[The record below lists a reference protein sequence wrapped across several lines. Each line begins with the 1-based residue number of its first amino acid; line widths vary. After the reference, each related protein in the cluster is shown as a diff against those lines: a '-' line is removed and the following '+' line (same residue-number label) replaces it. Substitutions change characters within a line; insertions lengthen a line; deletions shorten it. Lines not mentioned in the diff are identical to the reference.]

1 MEVSRQAK
9 CVSKEIPQYALVAGS
24 YRVVGVED
32 GDAEPPFKVHLQLTS
47 PEGNQLH
54 YGERQTEGH
63 FGFRATKAGDHTLCV
78 WLSRGTERDVP
89 ATGSARAGRSKG
101 REKRKVEVAWRVGK
115 SKDAHLSEAPRK
127 EQVENFDSEL
137 LTLEGMAAYVADEL
151 EFFHERELE
160 LRQVVNATHFRITCL
175 SLASLLVCISLTALQ
190 FWHLKSFFHHKKLLH
205 PTAAEGYSSR
215 PTDRF
220 SRSCPKRP
228 CAVRPCSHS
237 VALPC
242 SYSHCLPTPHVAPCC
257 SQRVALCCPARR
269 ALLQPARRALLPLA
283 SRPAALH
290 SARPAALSCSPRRP
304 AATTAAAATRA
315 TAAAGGGAAGSAGS
329 AAGAGGAG
337 GATGSAGG
345 AAGAGDCH
353 CLSWP
358 LSWQLQRL
366 GVDSGGH
373 CLSRTT
379 PPLSSFAS
387 GYFSEPVKVVEALV
401 FYVLHRGGIKA
412 AALGASEFAAA
423 LGASES
429 AAALGAS
436 EFAAALG
443 AHASPATCPSSAEA
457 LHTFTLDSGAS
468 LCFFCDYTTL
478 TPLAAPVPVS
488 LADPTGGPVVARA
501 SSVLPCPAVP
511 SGSLSGLHLPTFSTN
526 LVKNAAIQ
534 DVLVDTFIPG
544 GQRVAICTCCR
555 TGRHLT
561 TFTRRPGSSLYTL
574 TTASAQVAEAGQ

>member
-127 EQVENFDSEL
+127 EQVEVRAEEGRVEETPFPFCPFAPKHVNF
-137 LTLEGMAAYVADEL
+137 
-151 EFFHERELE
+151 RELE

-190 FWHLKSFFHHKKLLH
+190 FWHLKSFFHHKKL
-205 PTAAEGYSSR
+205 
-215 PTDRF
+215 F
-220 SRSCPKRP
+220 
-228 CAVRPCSHS
+228 
-237 VALPC
+237 
-242 SYSHCLPTPHVAPCC
+242 YSHCLPTLHVAPCC

-358 LSWQLQRL
+358 LSRQLQRL

-488 LADPTGGPVVARA
+488 MADPTGGPVVARA
-501 SSVLPCPAVP
+501 SCVLPCPAVP